1 MSDSRIDQNFFFFFG
16 VKSSKAQYI
25 NIYLL
30 FIYLFIYLFIK
41 DNVFVTV
48 VTSIQYRALSNK
60 AADAFY
66 KLSDTSAQIQS
77 YVFDGMD
84 V

>member
-1 MSDSRIDQNFFFFFG
+1 MASDLYIYIFF
-16 VKSSKAQYI
+16 Q
-25 NIYLL
+25 
-30 FIYLFIYLFIK
+30 
-41 DNVFVTV
+41 DNVFVTI
-48 VTSIQYRALSNK
+48 VTSIQYWALSDK

-66 KLSDTSAQIQS
+66 KLSDTRAQIQS

>member
-1 MSDSRIDQNFFFFFG
+1 MC
-16 VKSSKAQYI
+16 
-25 NIYLL
+25 L
-30 FIYLFIYLFIK
+30 F
-41 DNVFVTV
+41 TV
-48 VTSIQYRALSNK
+48 VTSIQYWALSDK

-66 KLSDTSAQIQS
+66 KLNNTRAQIQS

>member
-1 MSDSRIDQNFFFFFG
+1 MSDSRIDQDFFFFFG

-25 NIYLL
+25 NIYKYI
-30 FIYLFIYLFIK
+30 FVIYLFIK

-60 AADAFY
+60 A
-66 KLSDTSAQIQS
+66 LQTQ
-77 YVFDGMD
+77 
-84 V
+84 